1 MGVPK
6 FFRYISERY
15 PCLSELVR
23 TSQVKIALF
32 VCVVIKYK
40 NNIVII
46 ATNNKLMFAKKTNKN
61 VASVNID

>member
-32 VCVVIKYK
+32 VCVVIKIK
-40 NNIVII
+40 
-46 ATNNKLMFAKKTNKN
+46 ANKKVTI
-61 VASVNID
+61 S